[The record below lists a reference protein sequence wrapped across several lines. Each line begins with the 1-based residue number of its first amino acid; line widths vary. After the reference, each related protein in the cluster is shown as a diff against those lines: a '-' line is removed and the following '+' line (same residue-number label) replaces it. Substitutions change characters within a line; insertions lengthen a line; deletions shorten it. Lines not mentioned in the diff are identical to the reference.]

1 MSDTEKER
9 ERQALLC
16 PLYLQSSAC
25 LWPRSLGDCLAH
37 RKPGETAQLGHLQ
50 DKNQVNEIK

>member
-1 MSDTEKER
+1 MSHTEKER
-9 ERQALLC
+9 DCQALIC

-37 RKPGETAQLGHLQ
+37 RTPDETAQLDHLK